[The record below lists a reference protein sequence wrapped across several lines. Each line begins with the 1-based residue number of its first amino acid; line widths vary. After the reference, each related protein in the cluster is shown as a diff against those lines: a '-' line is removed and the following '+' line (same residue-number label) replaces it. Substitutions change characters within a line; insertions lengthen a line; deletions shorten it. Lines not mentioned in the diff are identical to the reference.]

1 MIYGTAL
8 DLVLSRA
15 LQPNPA
21 IRILGQPLQEE
32 YLRAGLEQAYR
43 ALARLAD
50 GDAKIQLVDTANRV
64 RPRTLL

>member
-1 MIYGTAL
+1 MYGTAL
-8 DLVLSRA
+8 ELVLSRA
-15 LQPNPA
+15 MPPNPA

-43 ALARLAD
+43 SLARLAD
-50 GDAKIQLVDTANRV
+50 GHAKIQLVDTANRV